1 MTNVMLVPAG
11 GVTAAQSRPPMNQLK
26 YLGMQSGTSLK
37 KNGLSLKNTYD
48 TNIAAFSTSPFPTAL
63 F

>member
-1 MTNVMLVPAG
+1 MLVPTG
-11 GVTAAQSRPPMNQLK
+11 EMTAAQSRPPMNQLK
-26 YLGMQSGTSLK
+26 YLEMQSGTSLK